1 MQGGAVFL
9 LALLLRLVY
18 VAQVEDGPLFAEP
31 AVDAQTY
38 TEHAGRIAAG
48 NRLGRGEGPFWQPPL
63 YPYLLAAVSWLSADH
78 FFHAARYVQ
87 ALWGS
92 LLCLLLYFMGRC
104 HFNQPT
110 GLIAGLGAAA
120 YGPFLFFDGELLPVS
135 LATALNIL
143 GLALLLRC
151 ERRPSAAGF
160 GIAGA
165 VVGLAA
171 LAVPTVLLFAAACA
185 VRLGLR
191 RPRRHAAALLVG
203 VGLAIAPVTLR
214 NLVVGGDSV
223 IISWNSGIN
232 FYIGNNS
239 RYEETVAIR
248 PGWEW
253 DALAARPR
261 QAGVER
267 PSRQSAFF
275 WGEAW
280 REIRADPGGYLRL
293 LARKLFLL
301 GHGDETG
308 RNQPVYFHRNESS
321 LLAALLWKH
330 GGAAF
335 PFGAAGPLALS
346 GLLLALR
353 DRRAPLPVMY
363 VAAYGA
369 GVIAFF
375 VTARYRLP
383 MVPVL
388 LLFAAHAAHWTAA
401 ALRRRRWTA
410 AALVLGTTGLFAAA
424 ANYRVAPMDM
434 EGDAAVHFNI
444 GDALARQGKPW
455 GARQALA
462 RAVRLDS
469 THWQAWLNLG
479 TLKVRGGDARGA
491 LPIFRR
497 VARGAPGRLE
507 PWMNLAGAHM
517 VLGEWEEAAAACR
530 RAMQAVPDSHHP
542 YGGLVRAL
550 VMAGQPERAREVLEA
565 AAARFPG
572 RASAF
577 REAFDRL
584 EADRSRTPR

>member
-1 MQGGAVFL
+1 M
-9 LALLLRLVY
+9 
-18 VAQVEDGPLFAEP
+18 
-31 AVDAQTY
+31 
-38 TEHAGRIAAG
+38 
-48 NRLGRGEGPFWQPPL
+48 
-63 YPYLLAAVSWLSADH
+63 
-78 FFHAARYVQ
+78 
-87 ALWGS
+87 
-92 LLCLLLYFMGRC
+92 
-104 HFNQPT
+104 
-110 GLIAGLGAAA
+110 
-120 YGPFLFFDGELLPVS
+120 
-135 LATALNIL
+135 
-143 GLALLLRC
+143 
-151 ERRPSAAGF
+151 
-160 GIAGA
+160 
-165 VVGLAA
+165 
-171 LAVPTVLLFAAACA
+171 PTVLLFAAAC
-185 VRLGLR
+185 VVWLGLR
-191 RPRRHAAALLVG
+191 RPRRHAAAFLAG

-214 NLVVGGDSV
+214 NHVVGGDSV
-223 IISWNSGIN
+223 IISYNSGIN

-261 QAGVER
+261 QAGLER

-280 REIRADPGGYLRL
+280 REIRSDPAAWLRL

-301 GHGDETG
+301 GHGGEIG
-308 RNQPVYFHRNESS
+308 RNQPIYFHRNESS

-330 GGAAF
+330 GGVAF
-335 PFGAAGPLALS
+335 PFGIVGPLALS

-353 DRRAPLPVMY
+353 DRRAPLPIAY
-363 VAAYGA
+363 VVAYGA

-401 ALRRRRWTA
+401 AVRRRRWA
-410 AALVLGTTGLFAAA
+410 GVALVLGITGLFAAA
-424 ANYRVAPMDM
+424 SNYRVAPMDT
-434 EGDAAVHFNI
+434 EGDAAVHFNL

-455 GARQALA
+455 GARQALT

-479 TLKVRGGDARGA
+479 TLKVSGGDARGA

-517 VLGEWEEAAAACR
+517 VLGEWEEAAGAYR
-530 RAMQAVPDSHHP
+530 RAMQAAPHSHHP
-542 YGGLVRAL
+542 YGGLLRAL
-550 VMAGQPERAREVLEA
+550 MMAGQRERARGVLEDA
-565 AAARFPG
+565 VARFPG
-572 RASAF
+572 RARSF
-577 REAFDRL
+577 REAFNRL
-584 EADRSRTPR
+584 EANRSRNPG

>member
-1 MQGGAVFL
+1 MFL
-9 LALLLRLVY
+9 LALLLRLAY
-18 VAQVEDGPLFAEP
+18 IGQIEDGPLFAEP
-31 AVDAQTY
+31 AVDARTY
-38 TEHAGRIAAG
+38 TEHAARIAAG
-48 NRLGRGEGPFWQPPL
+48 NWLGRGEGPFWQPPL
-63 YPYLLAAVSWLSADH
+63 YPYLLAAVRWLSADS
-78 FFHAARYVQ
+78 FFHSVRCAQ
-87 ALWGS
+87 ALWGA
-92 LLCLLLYFMGRC
+92 LLCALLYFMGRRLF
-104 HFNQPT
+104 HQRT
-110 GLIAGLGAAA
+110 GLLAGLAAAA
-120 YGPFLFFDGELLPVS
+120 YGPFLFFDGELLPAS
-135 LATALNIL
+135 LATALNTL

-165 VVGLAA
+165 VLGLAA
-171 LAVPTVLLFAAACA
+171 LAVPTVLLFAGAFA
-185 VRLGLR
+185 VWLGLR
-191 RPRRHAAALLVG
+191 RRRRHAAAYLLG

-223 IISWNSGIN
+223 VISYNSGIN

-239 RYEETVAIR
+239 RYEETVAVR

-253 DALAARPR
+253 DALASRPR
-261 QAGVER
+261 QAGLER

-280 REIRADPGGYLRL
+280 GEIRADPAAYLRL

-301 GHGDETG
+301 GHGGEIG

-330 GGAAF
+330 AGVAF
-335 PFGAAGPLALS
+335 PFGIAGPLALS

-353 DRRAPLPVMY
+353 DRRASLPIVY

-401 ALRRRRWTA
+401 ALRRRRWTG

-434 EGDAAVHFNI
+434 EGDAAIHFNI

-455 GARQALA
+455 GARQALT
-462 RAVRLDS
+462 RAVQLDS

-517 VLGEWEEAAAACR
+517 VLGEWQAAAGACR
-530 RAMQAVPDSHHP
+530 RAMQAAPDSHHP

-550 VMAGQPERAREVLEA
+550 AMAGKTERAREVLED

-572 RASAF
+572 RARSF

-584 EADRSRTPR
+584 EANRSGSPR

>member
-1 MQGGAVFL
+1 MFL
-9 LALLLRLVY
+9 IALLLRLAFIV
-18 VAQVEDGPLFAEP
+18 QIEDGPLFAEP
-31 AVDAQTY
+31 AVDSRTY
-38 TEHAGRIAAG
+38 TEHAARIAAG
-48 NRLGRGEGPFWQPPL
+48 NWLGRGEGPFWQPPL
-63 YPYLLAAVSWLSADH
+63 YSYLLAAARWLSADS
-78 FFHAARYVQ
+78 FFHSVRCAQ

-92 LLCLLLYFMGRC
+92 LLCLLLYFMGLRL
-104 HFNQPT
+104 FNRRT

-120 YGPFLFFDGELLPVS
+120 YGPFLFFDGELLPAS
-135 LATALNIL
+135 LATALNTL
-143 GLALLLRC
+143 GLALLLHC

-165 VVGLAA
+165 VLGLAA
-171 LAVPTVLLFAAACA
+171 LAVPTVLLFAGALA
-185 VRLGLR
+185 VWLGMR
-191 RPRRHAAALLVG
+191 RPRLHAAALLVG

-214 NLVVGGDSV
+214 NLAVGGDAV
-223 IISWNSGIN
+223 IISYNSGIN

-261 QAGVER
+261 QAGLER

-280 REIRADPGGYLRL
+280 REIRTDPAAYLRL

-301 GHGDETG
+301 GHGDEIG
-308 RNQPVYFHRNESS
+308 RNQPIYFHRNESS
-321 LLAALLWKH
+321 LLAALLWKR
-330 GGAAF
+330 GGVAF
-335 PFGAAGPLALS
+335 PFGIVGPLALS

-353 DRRAPLPVMY
+353 DRRAPLLTMY
-363 VAAYGA
+363 VLAYGV

-375 VTARYRLP
+375 ITARYRLP

-401 ALRRRRWTA
+401 ALRGRRWTG

-424 ANYRVAPMDM
+424 ANYRVAPMNM
-434 EGDAAVHFNI
+434 EGDAAIHFNI
-444 GDALARQGKPW
+444 GDALARQGQPW
-455 GARQALA
+455 GARQALV
-462 RAVRLDS
+462 RAVQLDS
-469 THWQAWLNLG
+469 THWEAWLNLG

-497 VARGAPGRLE
+497 VVRGAPGRLE

-517 VLGEWEEAAAACR
+517 VLGEWEEAAGAYR
-530 RAMQAVPDSHHP
+530 RAAGAAPDAHHP
-542 YGGLVRAL
+542 YGGLLRAL
-550 VMAGQPERAREVLEA
+550 ITAGKTERAREVLED

-572 RASAF
+572 RARSF

-584 EADRSRTPR
+584 EARLNRSSR